1 MKVLSFSFG
10 FAGSALSAAVAATAS
25 IAGFAAGRVA
35 LGLCGLFLLL
45 VTLFLIRRAFWAG
58 DGECAGSAVWIIVFG
73 AVSSLA
79 YIAFLFLAVSYDIPR
94 DEDVILAVMGVI
106 FAWITLAGGILA
118 IIPRKKK
125 IPVDGNRKSIGAKS
139 NRAIKVTAIVFGF
152 IGAAVNAMSGIIG
165 WFELHT
171 LSDGFEYNLTL
182 LCVMI
187 MLLSVLGAVLLL
199 FSRLHGGVLLI
210 ISGMFF
216 LLPLS
221 SPRLAL
227 DMNGANVLISSLIPQ
242 LFVVTGGV
250 LGIVGYKKEAL
261 AAPAPGD
268 SKQPQE

>member
-10 FAGSALSAAVAATAS
+10 FAGCALSAAVAATAS

-58 DGECAGSAVWIIVFG
+58 DGECAGSAAWIIVFG

-125 IPVDGNRKSIGAKS
+125 IPVDGNRKNIVAKS
-139 NRAIKVTAIVFGF
+139 NQAIKVTAIVFGF

-187 MLLSVLGAVLLL
+187 TLLSVLGAVLLL

-227 DMNGANVLISSLIPQ
+227 DMNGANVLISLIPQ
-242 LFVVTGGV
+242 LFVVAGGV
-250 LGIVGYKKEAL
+250 LGIVGYKKEA

-268 SKQPQE
+268 IKQPQE